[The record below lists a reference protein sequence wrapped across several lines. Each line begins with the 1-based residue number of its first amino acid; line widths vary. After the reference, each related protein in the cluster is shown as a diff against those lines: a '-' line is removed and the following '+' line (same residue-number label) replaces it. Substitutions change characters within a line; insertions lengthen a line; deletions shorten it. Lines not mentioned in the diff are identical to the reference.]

1 MRARDTMIRNDKS
14 KTGSGLS
21 GVFQFVAGFIVLALV
36 MLGVGGTIYK
46 LLSPGGWLSQLIGG
60 HLGHGGALALALG
73 GVAVFAWVTHDRISP
88 ARRDRIGDWWI
99 YVCSGVGLL
108 YLVLMLVRG
117 TL

>member
-1 MRARDTMIRNDKS
+1 MRARDTMIQTNKS
-14 KTGSGLS
+14 KTGGGLS
-21 GVFQFVAGFIVLALV
+21 NVFQFVGGFILLALV

-46 LLSPGGWLSQLIGG
+46 LLAPGGWLAQLVGG
-60 HLGHGGALALALG
+60 HLGHGGALVLALG

-88 ARRDRIGDWWI
+88 ARRDSIGDWWI

-108 YLVLMLVRG
+108 YLVLMLVQG